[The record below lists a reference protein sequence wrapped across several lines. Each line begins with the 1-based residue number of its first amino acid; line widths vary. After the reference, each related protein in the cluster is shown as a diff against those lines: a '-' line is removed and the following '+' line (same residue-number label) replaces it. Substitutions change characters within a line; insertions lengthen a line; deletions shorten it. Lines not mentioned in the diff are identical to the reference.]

1 MSTHAKSDLPLDIL
15 HQSEKPRLLL
25 VEDDDSSLFL
35 AKMILEM
42 LKHDFDTATNGS
54 EAVEKAKANHYNII
68 IMNLRMPDMNG
79 VEATQLIRANES
91 QAGRPGTKILCITA
105 DALVGER
112 ERCLNAGMDDYMCK
126 PYKPEEL
133 EQKLAELMGR

>member
-1 MSTHAKSDLPLDIL
+1 MSINAKSDLPLDIL
-15 HQSEKPRLLL
+15 HQTEKPRLLL

-54 EAVEKAKANHYNII
+54 EAVEKAKDNHYNII

-79 VEATQLIRANES
+79 VEATQLIRANEA
-91 QAGRPGTKILCITA
+91 QAGKAGAKILCITA